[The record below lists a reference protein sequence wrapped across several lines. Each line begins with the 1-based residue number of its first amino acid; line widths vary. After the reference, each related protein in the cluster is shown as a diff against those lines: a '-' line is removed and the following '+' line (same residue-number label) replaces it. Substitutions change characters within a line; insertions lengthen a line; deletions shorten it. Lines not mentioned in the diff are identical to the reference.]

1 MTLEERYEDHAI
13 FVWTDRAPPYRWRYT
28 VDSFQY
34 AESSDTEFGCAKD
47 ALEAGASAA
56 RAAVASLLP
65 PPLRDQTAS
74 TVQSN
79 SQTAMEGPDQVE
91 SHQARLRRQ
100 ASARR
105 VQRRKPELAPNGR

>member
-13 FVWTDRAPPYRWRYT
+13 FVWTDSAPPYRWHYT
-28 VDSFQY
+28 VDSFEY
-34 AESSDTEFGCAKD
+34 AESSDTEFESAQD

-56 RAAVASLLP
+56 RAAVARLLALP
-65 PPLRDQTAS
+65 ARHRADVTA
-74 TVQSN
+74 QSN
-79 SQTAMEGPDQVE
+79 SQTTTDGPVQVE

-105 VQRRKPELAPNGR
+105 VQRRKLNSALIGR